1 MPSDKDHR
9 LIAFYGKIPLSTHS
23 SQRSNNIKADY
34 HSHYADTVEQPLVAF
49 GGDGTSEVPAGSI
62 AYHPVFGDVMYRARY
77 HFSTENFIRDL
88 LAADEN
94 PNIIAHII
102 HVDSCG
108 GEAYGCHD
116 AFGVVRGL
124 KKPCFGL
131 IDTVAASAGYYLV
144 AGADKVYASNMF
156 SEIGCIGVMA
166 EMWNLD
172 KYFEQEG
179 IDIHDYYSHLSPL
192 KNKVFDD
199 ARHGDGEEYITR
211 WLDPYAEAFINDVKS
226 ARPDL
231 SEPASQGETYYAS
244 NAQPEGL
251 IDGRNSLEELVEMI
265 QSSVK
270 KPIPTPSIDIN
281 QINLF

>member
-1 MPSDKDHR
+1 MPSDKDQR
-9 LIAFYGKIPLSTHS
+9 IIAFYGKIPLSTQS
-23 SQRSNNIKADY
+23 SQRDHNLKADY
-34 HSHYADTVEQPLVAF
+34 RSQYSDVVDSPLVPF
-49 GGDGTSEVPAGSI
+49 GGDGSSQVPHGSI
-62 AYHPVFGDVMYRARY
+62 AYHPVFGDIMYRANW
-77 HFSTENFIRDL
+77 HFSTEKFIQDL

-94 PNIIAHII
+94 QNIIAHII

-124 KKPCFGL
+124 KKPCYGL

-144 AGADKVYASNMF
+144 AGADKVFASNMY
-156 SEIGCIGVMA
+156 SEVGCIGVMA
-166 EMWNLD
+166 EFLNMD

-179 IDIHDYYSHLSPL
+179 VNIYDYYSHLSPL

-199 ARHGDGEEYITR
+199 ARRGEGEEYITK
-211 WLDPYAEAFINDVKS
+211 WLDPLARTFIDDVKS

-231 SEPASQGETYYAS
+231 SEPASQGETYYAINS
-244 NAQPEGL
+244 LSEGL
-251 IDGRNSLEELVEMI
+251 IDGQNSLEEIVALI
-265 QSSVK
+265 QNSAK

-281 QINLF
+281 QILF